1 MVGKLS
7 WHVAK
12 SCVCKNGQFE
22 LEVNFNF
29 SSLASLLF
37 QILPPANAVYTFPI
51 GRTGH
56 DHWSC
61 HSLATICS
69 IKNKQKTS
77 KTIPKKSVKFP
88 FQLLPPATAVYT
100 FLGKNWSRVRNRN
113 LVLSQFGNYL
123 FHPKQNKSHT
133 KFQKTVEKFPNKQKI
148 KKKLRENILWLG
160 FLKAPLNIRWERI
173 IVTSII
179 TNIMFKVGEE
189 QDLAK
194 QPNSL
199 CSLHNLTVS
208 STNWTT

>member
-1 MVGKLS
+1 M
-7 WHVAK
+7 AK

-29 SSLASLLF
+29 FSLASLLF

-77 KTIPKKSVKFP
+77 KTIPKKMVKFP
-88 FQLLPPATAVYT
+88 FQLLLPASAVYT
-100 FLGKNWSRVRNRN
+100 FPGKNWSRVRNRN

-123 FHPKQNKSHT
+123 FLPKQNKSHT
-133 KFQKTVEKFPNKQKI
+133 KFQKKCGKIPKQTKNQKKI
-148 KKKLRENILWLG
+148 TGKHS
-160 FLKAPLNIRWERI
+160 
-173 IVTSII
+173 VT
-179 TNIMFKVGEE
+179 G
-189 QDLAK
+189 
-194 QPNSL
+194 
-199 CSLHNLTVS
+199 VS
-208 STNWTT
+208 ESSP